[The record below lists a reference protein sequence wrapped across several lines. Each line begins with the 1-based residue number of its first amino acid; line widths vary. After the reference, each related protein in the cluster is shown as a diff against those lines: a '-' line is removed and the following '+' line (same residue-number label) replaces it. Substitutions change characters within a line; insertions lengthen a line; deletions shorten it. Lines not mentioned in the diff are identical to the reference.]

1 MQTNNDI
8 ALTGIKKGNIY
19 YVEINKTFYF
29 LQIIHIKET
38 NDSKNKVGYFLV
50 VFDKTFKTLPISIAD
65 LDLEKIYQPKYL
77 WKKTT
82 LFAGI
87 WNNEPSIKFR
97 KDLMYY
103 DLKDKYQLT
112 YFDNT
117 TVSQN
122 FDPQIIY
129 EFTPQI
135 ISKSNEDGI
144 DITYQHL
151 ALQVIF
157 WGLEQEEKGKTKK
170 KLSIKPKYFTEWLEY
185 VDPEKIIKTE
195 KIIAK
200 FENTLDN
207 KTALTE
213 LKKSIVAINK
223 LDDKEEFITTIEAE
237 NLVDKLTEIALAKG
251 LEVEKIAQQI
261 ETNRTW

>member
-1 MQTNNDI
+1 MQTKDI
-8 ALTGIKKGNIY
+8 ALTDIKTGDIF

-29 LQIIHIKET
+29 LQIIHIEHT
-38 NDSKNKVGYFLV
+38 NDRKNKFGYFLV
-50 VFDKTFKTLPISIAD
+50 VFEKTFKVLPTSIAD
-65 LDLEKIYQPKYL
+65 LNLQKIYQPKYL

-87 WNNEPSIKFR
+87 WNNEPNIKFR

-103 DLKDKYQLT
+103 DLKDKYLLS

-117 TVSQN
+117 TVCQN

-129 EFTPQI
+129 EFAPQNR
-135 ISKSNEDGI
+135 SESNNDGI
-144 DITYQHL
+144 EITYQHL

-170 KLSIKPKYFTEWLEY
+170 KLSVKPKYFTEWLEY
-185 VDPEKIIKTE
+185 VDPAKIVKTE
-195 KIIAK
+195 KLIAK
-200 FENTLDN
+200 FENNTDR
-207 KTALTE
+207 KTALIE
-213 LKKSIVAINK
+213 LKKSVIGINK
-223 LDDKEEFITTIEAE
+223 LDEKETFITTIEAE
-237 NLVDKLTEIALAKG
+237 NLIEKLTDIALSKG
-251 LEVEKIAQQI
+251 FDNAEVRQQI